1 MERRFIGAVRTGL
14 ACSPSRKRNNGCKCS
29 IKRPRSRRAISLCR
43 FVRPYTATDV
53 LAYSHADYLRQLE
66 HDRAG
71 RANKTRIAAS
81 YETIAGITG
90 STETPGS

>member
-1 MERRFIGAVRTGL
+1 VQVFDQKAEERAGDF
-14 ACSPSRKRNNGCKCS
+14 
-29 IKRPRSRRAISLCR
+29 SLP
-43 FVRPYTATDV
+43 VRPYTATDV